1 MDVAWDKKTMLDS
14 SGLPSQANAGVLFQ
28 GKKRKPGRCLF
39 NLSTPKA
46 KLKTDINTERLRQ
59 TQLCNIGKPEYF
71 SLKYSKTTNC
81 RKSSS
86 KVIKARNEW
95 KLSLDSRDL

>member
-1 MDVAWDKKTMLDS
+1 MWHGT
-14 SGLPSQANAGVLFQ
+14 
-28 GKKRKPGRCLF
+28 RKPCWTVLGFLARQMLEFCFRKKKKARKAFF

-59 TQLCNIGKPEYF
+59 TQLCDIGKPEYF

-86 KVIKARNEW
+86 KVIKARNKW
-95 KLSLDSRDL
+95 KLSLDSRNL

>member
-1 MDVAWDKKTMLDS
+1 MGVAWDKKTLFDS
-14 SGLPSQANAGVLFQ
+14 SRFLARQMLEFCFRKNKSQEGIFY
-28 GKKRKPGRCLF
+28 
-39 NLSTPKA
+39 LSTPKA
-46 KLKTDINTERLRQ
+46 KLKTDINTEQLRQ

-71 SLKYSKTTNC
+71 TLKYSKTCSC

-95 KLSLDSRDL
+95 KLSLDSRNL